1 MKKFIGLVSA
11 AVCVAAVLVSCKETS
26 VIDYIVMGHFSVRN
40 LLDESLTISGT
51 VRGSQF
57 SIVLDSGETYTY
69 WHELLQD
76 NHVEEGKIP
85 IFLAETIMLEG
96 KTSGIRE
103 YSSTDELNAF
113 VKRWKRIDDGPHSV
127 SFILDVDRSFFAE

>member
-1 MKKFIGLVSA
+1 MKKIFELLA
-11 AVCVAAVLVSCKETS
+11 AVFCTAAVLVSCKETS
-26 VIDYIVMGHFSVRN
+26 VIDYMVMGHFSVRN

-51 VRGSQF
+51 VRGTQF

-85 IFLAETIMLEG
+85 IFLADSIMIES
-96 KTSGIRE
+96 KTSGIKE
-103 YSSTDELNAF
+103 YSSTEELNTF
-113 VKRWKRIDDGPHSV
+113 MKKWKRIDDGPHSAR
-127 SFILDVDRSFFAE
+127 FILDVDRSFFAE